1 MEQNYVT
8 VTLCITVTVVSTAA
22 ARGDDYTSVTE
33 SDRTTGLLIPCIW
46 PAGSR

>member
-22 ARGDDYTSVTE
+22 ARGDDYILLSRTVTE
-33 SDRTTGLLIPCIW
+33 RQVC
-46 PAGSR
+46 